1 MKKTLDINIKKV
13 LYLGMI
19 KGDNM
24 ISKKLVSDIT
34 NKIEQHHKLYRFP
47 VKAELWE
54 DIFDQSINGWDS
66 NWDGGGHS
74 TGADV
79 VSEGKDKTRY
89 QNKSGDVNLN
99 KGTIKWNGHRT
110 TSKKTIQEKIDWIS
124 EPHYDKYVMLGR
136 DKKDWKQGI
145 KRYYLMVFDASLV
158 EYDKLDWVES
168 FGKDGKVNGWKGN
181 KDGLPYK
188 ASISKS
194 MSDQLWTECDI
205 DYLGTKVEILID

>member
-1 MKKTLDINIKKV
+1 MINKKI
-13 LYLGMI
+13 
-19 KGDNM
+19 
-24 ISKKLVSDIT
+24 ISEIA

-54 DIFDQSINGWDS
+54 DIFDQTINGWDS

-89 QNKSGDVNLN
+89 QNKSGEVNLE
-99 KGTIKWNGHRT
+99 KGTIMWNGHRT
-110 TSKKTIQEKIDWIS
+110 TSKKTIQEKIDFIS

-145 KRYYLMVFDASLV
+145 KRYYLIEFDVDLIK
-158 EYDKLDWVES
+158 YDKLNWSEKL
-168 FGKDGKVNGWKGN
+168 GKHGKGKVQVGKVLMKTYLTLLILIGQCQTNFG
-181 KDGLPYK
+181 
-188 ASISKS
+188 
-194 MSDQLWTECDI
+194 QLVI
-205 DYLGTKVEILID
+205 LIILEILLRFLIK